1 MPSFYQKTIKREIQ
15 FKGVG
20 LHNGK
25 KVNMKLIPAA
35 PNHGIVFKRT
45 DLKTKNLI
53 PAIFDNVSNSV
64 LCTNIQNEFGVTASM
79 IEHLLGAL
87 YGEEID
93 NLLIEIDSSEVPI
106 MDGSAKEFVY
116 QIRAVGTRDYDTS
129 KKFIKV
135 LKKCELVIDKKF
147 ISIEPHENDIEIDF
161 EIVYKNKLIN
171 KQRKLVSLSNGD
183 LNSVYNSRTFCLFED
198 VEKVKRLGLG
208 KGGSLENAVVV
219 GDDKVLNEGG
229 LRYKDE
235 FVMHKILDC
244 MGDLMLAN
252 YKILGKVRC
261 SQGGHQLTNGLLK
274 KFLLDSKYFS
284 VVEFKEKRFPNSR
297 FYNRPVAVSA

>member
-1 MPSFYQKTIKREIQ
+1 MSSFYQKTIKREIQ

-25 KVNMKLIPAA
+25 KVNMKLVPAA

-106 MDGSAKEFVY
+106 MDGSAKEFVH
-116 QIRAVGTRDYDTS
+116 QIRAVGTREYDTS

-135 LKKCELVIDKKF
+135 LKKCELVIEKKF
-147 ISIEPHENDIEIDF
+147 ILIEPYENDLKIDF
-161 EIVYKNKLIN
+161 EIIYRNQLIN
-171 KQRKLVSLSNGD
+171 KQRKSVSLSNGD
-183 LNSVYNSRTFCLFED
+183 LDLVYNSRTFCLFED
-198 VEKVKRLGLG
+198 IEKIKRLGLG

-219 GDDKVLNEGG
+219 EDNKVLNEGG
-229 LRYKDE
+229 LRYKNE

-252 YKILGKVRC
+252 YKILGKVEC
-261 SQGGHQLTNGLLK
+261 SQGGHQLTNALLK
-274 KFLLDSKYFS
+274 KFLSNGKYFS
-284 VVEFKEKRFPNSR
+284 VVEFKEKKLPNST
-297 FYNRPVAVSA
+297 FYSSLVAASA

>member
-1 MPSFYQKTIKREIQ
+1 MPGFFQKTIKREIQ
-15 FKGVG
+15 FKGIG
-20 LHNGK
+20 LHTGK
-25 KVNMKLIPAA
+25 KINMKLVPAA

-45 DLKTKNLI
+45 DAKTKNLI
-53 PAIFDNVSNSV
+53 PAVIDNVSKAV
-64 LCTNIQNEFGVTASM
+64 LCTNIQNEFGVTVST
-79 IEHLLGAL
+79 IEHLMGAL

-93 NLLIEIDSSEVPI
+93 NLLVELDSNEVPI
-106 MDGSAKEFVY
+106 MDGSAKEFVHK
-116 QIRAVGTRDYDTS
+116 IRATGIKNYDTS

-147 ISIEPHENDIEIDF
+147 ISIEPHENDLKIDF
-161 EIVYKNKLIN
+161 EIVYKNQLIS
-171 KQRKLVSLSNGD
+171 KQRKSVSLSNGD
-183 LNSVYNSRTFCLFED
+183 LDSVYNSRTFCLFED
-198 VEKVKRLGLG
+198 VEKIKRLGLG
-208 KGGSLENAVVV
+208 RGGSLENAVVV
-219 GDDKVLNEGG
+219 RDDKVLNEGG

-261 SQGGHQLTNGLLK
+261 SQGGHQLTNALLK
-274 KFLLDSKYFS
+274 KFLSDSKYFS

>member
-1 MPSFYQKTIKREIQ
+1 MSSFFQKTIKSEIQ

-25 KVNMKLIPAA
+25 EVNMKLVPAA
-35 PNHGIVFKRT
+35 PNYGIVFKRT

-53 PAIFDNVSNSV
+53 PAVFDNVSKAV
-64 LCTNIQNEFGVTASM
+64 LCTNIQNEFGVAVST
-79 IEHLLGAL
+79 IEHLMGAL

-93 NLLIEIDSSEVPI
+93 NLLVEIDSSEVPI
-106 MDGSAKEFVY
+106 MDGSAKEFIY
-116 QIRAVGTRDYDTS
+116 EIRKTGTKNYDTA

-147 ISIEPHENDIEIDF
+147 ISIEPHDNDLKIDF
-161 EIVYKNKLIN
+161 EIIYNNKIIS
-171 KQRKLVSLSNGD
+171 KQRKKISLSND
-183 LNSVYNSRTFCLFED
+183 NLEPVYNSRTFCLFED
-198 VEKVKRLGLG
+198 VEKIKQLGLG

-219 GDDKVLNEGG
+219 GDDKVLNEEG
-229 LRYKDE
+229 LRYKNE

-261 SQGGHQLTNGLLK
+261 SQGGHQLTNALLK
-274 KFLLDSKYFS
+274 EFLSDSKYFS
-284 VVEFKEKRFPNSR
+284 VVEFKEKKLPNSS
-297 FYNRPVAVSA
+297 FYSGPVAASA